1 MFRSAETGDLLGM
14 TTFARPAPQVVLFD
28 RDGTLVH
35 DVPYCADP
43 LLVRPV
49 PTAARAVG
57 VLRAR
62 GIPVGLVT
70 NQSGIGRGLISRQQA
85 EAVNGEVE
93 RLLGPFSTIRMC
105 PHAPEDECRCRKPRP
120 GMLLDAAEELGVEPA
135 RMAMI
140 GDIGADIDAA
150 AAVGAASV
158 LVPTAKTLPA
168 EVHRAPVVRPDL
180 ISAVEHLLGERP

>member
-1 MFRSAETGDLLGM
+1 MFRSAETGDLPSM
-14 TTFARPAPQVVLFD
+14 TTNVRPAPQVVLFD

-43 LLVRPV
+43 FLVRPV

-57 VLRAR
+57 ELRGR

-70 NQSGIGRGLISRQQA
+70 NQSGIGRGLISRAAA
-85 EAVNGEVE
+85 EAVNGEVD

-105 PHAPEDECRCRKPRP
+105 PHTPEDGCRCRKPRP
-120 GMLLDAAEELGVEPA
+120 GMLLDAAAELGVPPE

-140 GDIGADIDAA
+140 GDIGADIEAA
-150 AAVGAASV
+150 QAVGAASV
-158 LVPTAKTLPA
+158 LVPTAKTLPD
-168 EVHRAPVVRPDL
+168 EVRRAPVVRPDL
-180 ISAVEHLLGERP
+180 VSAVQHLLDGR

>member
-43 LLVRPV
+43 FLVRPV

-70 NQSGIGRGLISRQQA
+70 NQSGIGRGLISREQA
-85 EAVNGEVE
+85 EAVNGEVD

-105 PHAPEDECRCRKPRP
+105 PHAPEDDCRCRKPRP
-120 GMLLDAAEELGVEPA
+120 GMLLDAAEELGVPPE

-150 AAVGAASV
+150 TAIGAASV
-158 LVPTAKTLPA
+158 LVPTVKTLPA

-180 ISAVEHLLGERP
+180 ISAVEHLLGGRS